1 MNGWLAQAFP
11 WLVFA
16 VAVLI
21 WFIPAI
27 RARLAGV
34 KSMAPAELEKAVHD
48 GIRKVVVL
56 DVRSDDEFRRGHIR
70 GAKHLPLHKL
80 SDGIRLLGTMKR
92 DEVVCVCASGKRS
105 AVAAVWLRKA
115 GFDSVY
121 NLSGGMWRWG
131 RRDVQKG

>member
-1 MNGWLAQAFP
+1 MTGWLEQAFP
-11 WLVFA
+11 WLILA
-16 VAVLI
+16 LAALI

-34 KSMAPAELEKAVHD
+34 KSMAPAELEKAVRD
-48 GIRKVVVL
+48 GGRKIVVL
-56 DVRSDDEFRRGHIR
+56 DVRTDDEFRRGHIK
-70 GAKHLPLHKL
+70 GAKHLPLHRL
-80 SDGIRLLGTMKR
+80 SDGIPLLGTMKR
-92 DEVVCVCASGKRS
+92 DDVVCVCASGKRS

-121 NLSGGMWRWG
+121 NLSGGMLRWG